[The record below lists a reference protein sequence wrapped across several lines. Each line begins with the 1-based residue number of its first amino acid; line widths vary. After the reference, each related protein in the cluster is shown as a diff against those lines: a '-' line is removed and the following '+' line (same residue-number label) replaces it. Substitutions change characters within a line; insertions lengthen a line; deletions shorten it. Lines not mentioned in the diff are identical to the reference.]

1 MSGKLQKNSILS
13 APRGLFDRLL
23 LIQGVFVS
31 ASFSSVSILIIILSL
46 VGVGSGLIF
55 LGI

>member
-13 APRGLFDRLL
+13 APRGLFDRLV